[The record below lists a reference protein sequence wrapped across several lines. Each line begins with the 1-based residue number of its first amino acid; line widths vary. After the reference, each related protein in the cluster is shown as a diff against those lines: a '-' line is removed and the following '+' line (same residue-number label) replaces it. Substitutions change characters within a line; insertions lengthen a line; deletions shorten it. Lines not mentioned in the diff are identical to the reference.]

1 MAQLIRWSRS
11 DTAKLSRAVRDFNK
25 KIKELKNEENSL
37 YLPKE
42 VEYKE
47 TKKEITT
54 RRELNRVINSLKRFK
69 KEGAEEL
76 YTTKAGEKMTRWER
90 RELGIQSGIAVRR
103 LKVKYNLLKEQV
115 KDETGKKKRMR

>member
-25 KIKELKNEENSL
+25 KINELKNEENKL
-37 YLPKE
+37 YLPE
-42 VEYKE
+42 EIEYKE